1 MNYTRTESEEA
12 ARSPSPETLTPT
24 EHNPICIIPA
34 RMGSKR
40 VYQKNLQEIESNV
53 TLIEQAVECCGC
65 YDFAISTDNPDLV
78 PGSLRSHC
86 ITRPAELC
94 TDTADISEAIA
105 HSLKMLASNSD
116 GSRYNTVVVLQPAV
130 VARSKEILD
139 DMLIKYRDTSCEGAV
154 TVIKTHPWIWSAKSN
169 STDGY
174 NSWFPGPYPRS
185 QDSLNHFIEIN
196 SIQIASLGTAM
207 SGKRWALPIMLY
219 ELPEWASVFDID
231 TPQDLD
237 EAKRLYQWAKPYLKS
252 WTGDTHVFKSI
263 NGVNS

>member
-1 MNYTRTESEEA
+1 MSHMNYTRTESEEA

-130 VARSKEILD
+130 VARCPGHSRPAPGRPGSQGPGRFHARSGRPTGVRRC
-139 DMLIKYRDTSCEGAV
+139 YSSRHR
-154 TVIKTHPWIWSAKSN
+154 HPRLAIVCCLHRPAEPAQ
-169 STDGY
+169 GV
-174 NSWFPGPYPRS
+174 
-185 QDSLNHFIEIN
+185 LA
-196 SIQIASLGTAM
+196 AS
-207 SGKRWALPIMLY
+207 
-219 ELPEWASVFDID
+219 
-231 TPQDLD
+231 
-237 EAKRLYQWAKPYLKS
+237 
-252 WTGDTHVFKSI
+252 
-263 NGVNS
+263 